1 MKTVQRLY
9 LNCELTLNSRAN
21 TYFLD
26 YFWHGS
32 GVFLLNAVDPRQNM
46 FRECIHRR
54 VGCSPGRVPFKYFC
68 LGGGG
73 GGGGWGVAIV
83 SALLGFL
90 DVSGGFRVLQST
102 NTQCFQAIVVMSYIF
117 EIFFNF
123 EIFFQNLVE
132 CSEES
137 FWSSPT

>member
-73 GGGGWGVAIV
+73 VRGCHSVRPVRIPGCFGWVP
-83 SALLGFL
+83 GFTKYKHPMFSSNRG
-90 DVSGGFRVLQST
+90 DVLYFR
-102 NTQCFQAIVVMSYIF
+102 
-117 EIFFNF
+117 NF
-123 EIFFQNLVE
+123 L
-132 CSEES
+132 
-137 FWSSPT
+137 